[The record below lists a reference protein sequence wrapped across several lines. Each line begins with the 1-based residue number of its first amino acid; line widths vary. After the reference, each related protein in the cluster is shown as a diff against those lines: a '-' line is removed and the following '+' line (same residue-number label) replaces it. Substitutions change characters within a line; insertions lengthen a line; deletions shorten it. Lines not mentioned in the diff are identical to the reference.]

1 MLNTDPIPPPKKIPK
16 ICILSSLSCNKKN
29 MPNFVKKL
37 QIISYFSIDKNH
49 IFYYY

>member
-16 ICILSSLSCNKKN
+16 ICILSSLLCNKKN

-37 QIISYFSIDKNH
+37 QIISYFLLTKTTYFTI
-49 IFYYY
+49 I